1 MPRKCGRQTTVDKER
16 VFFEI
21 VQHVD
26 SHSDKQFNITVLGKM
41 MEEKLSGNNVLY
53 IWFKPIYFVDP
64 FPCMYSNVNSGA
76 TNKWLF
82 QQKIPRPKNLV
93 FILKLL

>member
-1 MPRKCGRQTTVDKER
+1 MYHIQFSSKFRTGKCNPKKSVMPRKCGRQTTVDKER

-41 MEEKLSGNNVLY
+41 MEV
-53 IWFKPIYFVDP
+53 
-64 FPCMYSNVNSGA
+64 
-76 TNKWLF
+76 
-82 QQKIPRPKNLV
+82 KIEW
-93 FILKLL
+93 